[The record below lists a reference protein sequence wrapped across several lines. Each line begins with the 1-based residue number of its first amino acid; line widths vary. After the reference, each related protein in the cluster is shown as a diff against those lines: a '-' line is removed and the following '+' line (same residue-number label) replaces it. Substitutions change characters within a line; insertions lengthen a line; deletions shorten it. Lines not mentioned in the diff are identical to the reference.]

1 MFLELEL
8 KPGSVVGLGGNQKE
22 VYKLKSPFYG
32 YKALLARL
40 SDLLLKDK
48 ITGRIDATFF

>member
-8 KPGSVVGLGGNQKE
+8 KPGGAVGLRGNQKE